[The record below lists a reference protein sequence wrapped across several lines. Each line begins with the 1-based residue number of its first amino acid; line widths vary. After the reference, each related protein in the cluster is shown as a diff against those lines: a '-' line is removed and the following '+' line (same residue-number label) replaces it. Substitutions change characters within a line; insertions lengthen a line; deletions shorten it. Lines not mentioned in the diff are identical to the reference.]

1 MAIDKRT
8 FIIVAVIVAIALPII
23 ILVFR
28 KSFFPIILSLK
39 DSVTSAALTNGS
51 TGVPPAIMDLF
62 K

>member
-1 MAIDKRT
+1 MPVDRRT
-8 FIIVAVIVAIALPII
+8 YIIVIIIVAIALPII
-23 ILVFR
+23 VLVFR

-39 DSVTSAALTNGS
+39 ETFTSAALTNSS